1 MGKSPG
7 KWLKSLLLGKRS
19 SKSSTDDKPSSSG
32 KKPQEKRRWSFGK
45 SSAQTRGF
53 EELKN
58 SQSLPISTHAYFPS
72 SVPLEEIR
80 HVQTSPKDLIIAE
93 EFWHSSEVEDAPTTL
108 TFNDGISQEIVTKE
122 SSSSTKSLEERAA
135 ILIQTAFRGYLA
147 RRALRALKGLVRLQA
162 LVRGHIVRRQAGT
175 TLRCVQALVR
185 VQARVRAR
193 RVRMSEEGQA
203 VQQKIQQ
210 RRQLD
215 ARPRKSL
222 ESWNSSTGTLQ
233 ELEAK
238 NQSRQEAAAKR
249 ERALA
254 YAFSRQLWR
263 SAQKQNSLV
272 FDGDHDQSNWGWS
285 WLERWMAARPWETA
299 YLDDNE
305 DNSYDHSRR
314 EEGYLGVD
322 DAESDQL
329 FSNQQSSF
337 LSETTQ
343 QEPSFSSITSIGNA
357 EPQGLP
363 LLSDAFTQNELVL
376 PSSPQRDMLR
386 SDQTSYMSSSVV
398 PSLSMPT
405 MVSSTTSKQTKS
417 SSPRSSGTQ
426 NGGVGA
432 HDETLAVTP
441 QRAASNGSQV
451 LQEVSSAEPVP
462 KSNSRTNSK
471 SALNRRSFSGPL
483 KGMHETSM
491 AGSPT
496 VPSYMAATQSAKA
509 KARSQSNPKLRPEA
523 DDKASPISKRRTSLP
538 PEVKQNSIPWRS
550 FRSASTKGFPTIRAS
565 REGGG

>member
-7 KWLKSLLLGKRS
+7 KWLKSLLLGKRA
-19 SKSSTDDKPSSSG
+19 SKSSTDDNPPSSG

-53 EELKN
+53 ETLN
-58 SQSLPISTHAYFPS
+58 YSQSLPTSRHEYFSPVVPQEQSKQGQTAPEGLKISEDC
-72 SVPLEEIR
+72 SV
-80 HVQTSPKDLIIAE
+80 
-93 EFWHSSEVEDAPTTL
+93 VEDAPTTL
-108 TFNDGISQEIVTKE
+108 IFNDEIPQEITTNENSFTKN
-122 SSSSTKSLEERAA
+122 LEERAA

-215 ARPRKSL
+215 VRPRKSL
-222 ESWNSSTGTLQ
+222 ENWNSSTGTLQ

-238 NQSRQEAAAKR
+238 NQSRQEAVAKR

-263 SAQKQNSLV
+263 SAQKKNSLV

-299 YLDDNE
+299 YLDDTE
-305 DNSYDHSRR
+305 ENSYDAVKR
-314 EEGYLGVD
+314 EEGYSGVE
-322 DAESDQL
+322 DAESNN
-329 FSNQQSSF
+329 FSFSKQQSSLF
-337 LSETTQ
+337 SEATL
-343 QEPSFSSITSIGNA
+343 QEPSIPSTINA
-357 EPQGLP
+357 EPQSLP
-363 LLSDAFTQNELVL
+363 LASDPWTPPKLASASNPQLDIFLIDHTSHMN
-376 PSSPQRDMLR
+376 SSA
-386 SDQTSYMSSSVV
+386 V

-405 MVSSTTSKQTKS
+405 MVSSATSKQTKS
-417 SSPRSSGTQ
+417 SSSRSSGTQ
-426 NGGVGA
+426 NGVGA
-432 HDETLAVTP
+432 HDETLVVAPPVAT
-441 QRAASNGSQV
+441 SNGIQV
-451 LQEVSSAEPVP
+451 LQEAASAEPISKNINRSSF
-462 KSNSRTNSK
+462 KSS
-471 SALNRRSFSGPL
+471 LNRRSFSGPL
-483 KGMHETSM
+483 KGLHENSV
-491 AGSPT
+491 AGSHT

-509 KARSQSNPKLRPEA
+509 KARSQSNPKLRPES
-523 DDKASPISKRRTSLP
+523 DEKASPISKRRTSLP
-538 PEVKQNSIPWRS
+538 AEIKQNSIPWRS
-550 FRSASTKGFPTIRAS
+550 FRSSSTKGFPSIRAS